1 MVNMIRAKTAVSKTK
16 IPVGDFTVNPYIGC
30 SIGCKYC
37 FARFIGPFKSRGT
50 DWGKDIFVK
59 ENIAE
64 LLQKE
69 IGRLA
74 RGTFFVSTVCD
85 PYQHIE
91 KKTMLS
97 RRILELLIS
106 RSFPIFLMTKS
117 SLITRD
123 IDLLQRAE
131 DLYVMIS
138 ITTDRND
145 VLKILEPGGIS
156 FEERINTLKILKEA
170 GIEVGAFVGPVLP
183 MNHERVV
190 GEIAAVTNHVTLD
203 PLNYSWQVKS
213 IFQKHGWDY
222 WLTRESFQRVKE
234 SFKEAVPT
242 SKAARD

>member
-1 MVNMIRAKTAVSKTK
+1 MVKMIRAKTAVSKTK
-16 IPVGDFTVNPYIGC
+16 IPVADFTVNPYIGC

-59 ENIAE
+59 ENIVK
-64 LLQKE
+64 LLREE
-69 IGRLA
+69 IGKLP
-74 RGTFFVSTVCD
+74 RGTFFMSTVCD

-91 KKTMLS
+91 RKTMIS

-117 SLITRD
+117 SLIKRD
-123 IDLLQRAE
+123 IDLLQKAK
-131 DLYVMIS
+131 DLRVMIS
-138 ITTDRND
+138 ITTDRDD
-145 VLKILEPGGIS
+145 VIRILEPGGNS
-156 FEERINTLKILKEA
+156 FEERINTLKMLKEV

-213 IFQKHGWDY
+213 VFRKHGWDY
-222 WLTRESFQRVKE
+222 WLTRESFLEVKTI
-234 SFKEAVPT
+234 FKKVIPT
-242 SKAARD
+242 CTVAHE